1 MSEGGDLYFGQQ
13 QPEGIMYNEEAGYD
27 HPVKEKG

>member
-13 QPEGIMYNEEAGYD
+13 PAGIMYNEEAGYD